1 MQLNRAPLGARF
13 VFERTDAP
21 RCNAL
26 PKANTAPGVNVSL
39 SILPVDMRSSALLP
53 NAILTSVPM
62 KSLYEDLPSVEIGG
76 RRRVGRVL
84 FGLLVLISVLI
95 GATAGLLL
103 VYTTDLPQ
111 VDALESYR
119 PSSITELYDD
129 HDRVIGSFALQ
140 RRVVAAYDDFPPVL
154 RDALVS
160 IEDKDFFS
168 HSGINFWRIVG
179 AAYRDIESG
188 GKVQGASTLTMQ
200 LARNL
205 FLSPD
210 RRWQRKVQESMLA
223 IQIERRFTK
232 PQIFTLYANQ
242 IFLGHGVYGFE
253 SASEYYFS
261 KPAKQLTLDEAA
273 LLAGLPKGPSVFSPI
288 THADR
293 ALKRRNLVINAM
305 LEDGKITAAQAADA
319 RSAPLVLHLA
329 HDPNS
334 LAPYFVEEVR
344 RYLES
349 KYGSDQVHEGGLK
362 VYTSLDVDMQ
372 KAANQA
378 VLDGLAAYERRHG
391 WKGHLENV
399 EAEGGVID
407 KYSHPDWDD
416 EPEVNGYV
424 HALVTSAGIG
434 IATLKFGRY
443 TSALGQADVA
453 WTQQKLPDI
462 LKTGDICYVKIL
474 SLSTNG
480 AAHVSLEQ
488 DSGGQGALLAIDNI
502 TGGIKA
508 LVGGRDF
515 NESKFDRATQA
526 LRQVGSSFKPYVYTT
541 VIDGGAS
548 PDDTIL
554 DEPVSFETPSGPY
567 TPHNYDEKFE
577 GIITLRR
584 ALAQSRNIPAL
595 KLANKVGIRNVIDY
609 AERFGITSKLPPYL
623 PVALGSAEITLL
635 EQTAA
640 YSVFPNDGVRVTP
653 RYITRVT
660 DYEGRV
666 LEEDFPE
673 VRDVSQRAHRPHYD
687 FDAARGGVARHRHR
701 RGEIAFSGRRQN
713 GHNER
718 LHRCMVRGIHAHHQ
732 LWRLGRLRRK
742 EITGSE
748 RNRRTRGAA
757 DLDGIHDRGNGR
769 KRSRRFPT
777 PAQHFALRST
787 KSRHTRRRSRRR
799 RSALSQTAL

>member
-1 MQLNRAPLGARF
+1 
-13 VFERTDAP
+13 
-21 RCNAL
+21 
-26 PKANTAPGVNVSL
+26 
-39 SILPVDMRSSALLP
+39 
-53 NAILTSVPM
+53 M
-62 KSLYEDLPSVEIGG
+62 KTLYQDLPEVEIGG
-76 RRRVGRVL
+76 RKLVGRVL
-84 FGLLVLISVLI
+84 FALLVLVAALV
-95 GATAGLLL
+95 GTTVGLLL

-111 VDALESYR
+111 VDALEAYR
-119 PSSITELYDD
+119 PSSITEIYDD
-129 HDRVIGSFALQ
+129 HGRVIGSFALQ
-140 RRVVAAYDDFPPVL
+140 RRVVASYDDFPPVL

-160 IEDKDFFS
+160 IEDKDFYR

-179 AAYRDIESG
+179 AAYRDIRSG

-210 RRWQRKVQESMLA
+210 RRWQRKVQEAMLA

-253 SASEYYFS
+253 AASELYFS

-273 LLAGLPKGPSVFSPI
+273 TLAGLPKGPSDYSPI
-288 THADR
+288 NHPDR
-293 ALKRRNLVINAM
+293 AQKRRNLVINAL
-305 LEDGKITAAQAADA
+305 LEDGKITATQANDA

-334 LAPYFVEEVR
+334 LAPYFVEEIR
-344 RYLES
+344 RYLEG
-349 KYGSDQVHEGGLK
+349 KYGADQVHEGGLK
-362 VYTSLDVDMQ
+362 VYTSLDVEMQ
-372 KAANQA
+372 RAANQA

-399 EAEGGVID
+399 VEQGWTVE

-416 EPEVNGYV
+416 EAEVGGYV
-424 HALVTSAGIG
+424 HAVVTSAGPG

-453 WTQQKLPDI
+453 WTGQKLADI
-462 LKTGDICYVKIL
+462 LKAGDICYVKIL
-474 SLSTNG
+474 SLGTNG
-480 AAHVSLEQ
+480 AAKVSLEQ
-488 DSGGQGALLAIDNI
+488 DSGAQGALLAIDNA

-541 VIDGGAS
+541 VIDQGAS

-567 TPHNYDEKFE
+567 SPHNYDEKFE
-577 GIITLRR
+577 GVITLRR

-595 KLANKVGIRNVIDY
+595 KLANKVGIKTVIDY
-609 AERFGITSKLPPYL
+609 AGRFGITSKLPPYL
-623 PVALGSAEITLL
+623 PIALGSAEITLM

-640 YSVFPNDGVRVTP
+640 YSVFPNDGVRITP
-653 RYITRVT
+653 RYLTRVT

-666 LEEDFPE
+666 MEEDFPD
-673 VRDVSQRAHRPHYD
+673 VRDVISEKTARIMTSMLREVVLHGTAIAAAKLPFPVAGKTGTTNDFTDAWFMGFSPAISCGVWVGYDEKKSLGAKETGAHAALPIWMN
-687 FDAARGGVARHRHR
+687 FMTAAMTGKDAGEFQPAPVVARTVVQKLDT
-701 RGEIAFSGRRQN
+701 ADT
-713 GHNER
+713 
-718 LHRCMVRGIHAHHQ
+718 AP
-732 LWRLGRLRRK
+732 
-742 EITGSE
+742 
-748 RNRRTRGAA
+748 AA
-757 DLDGIHDRGNGR
+757 EESH
-769 KRSRRFPT
+769 
-777 PAQHFALRST
+777 
-787 KSRHTRRRSRRR
+787 
-799 RSALSQTAL
+799 

>member
-1 MQLNRAPLGARF
+1 MRPGLCALRAMEYASLRSGGAEECLRPYRKHQCYPDF
-13 VFERTDAP
+13 VPA
-21 RCNAL
+21 
-26 PKANTAPGVNVSL
+26 
-39 SILPVDMRSSALLP
+39 
-53 NAILTSVPM
+53 M
-62 KSLYEDLPSVEIGG
+62 KVLYENLPEVEIGG
-76 RRRVGRVL
+76 RKVVGRVL
-84 FGLLVLISVLI
+84 FGLLVLISALV
-95 GATAGLLL
+95 GATTGLLL
-103 VYTTDLPQ
+103 VYATDLPQ

-129 HDRVIGSFALQ
+129 HGHVIGSFALQ
-140 RRVVAAYDDFPPVL
+140 RRVVASYDDFPLVL
-154 RDALVS
+154 RNALVS
-160 IEDKDFFS
+160 IEDKDFYS

-210 RRWQRKVQESMLA
+210 RRWQRKVQEAMLA

-232 PQIFTLYANQ
+232 TQIFTLYANQ
-242 IFLGHGVYGFE
+242 IALGHGVFGFE
-253 SASEYYFS
+253 AASEFYFS
-261 KPAKQLTLDEAA
+261 KPAKQLTLDEAT
-273 LLAGLPKGPSVFSPI
+273 LLAGLPKGPSYYSPI
-288 THADR
+288 NHPDR
-293 ALKRRNLVINAM
+293 AVKRRNLVINAM
-305 LEDGKITAAQAADA
+305 LEDGKITAAEAADA

-334 LAPYFVEEVR
+334 LAPYFVEEIR
-344 RYLES
+344 RYLEN
-349 KYGSDQVHEGGLK
+349 KYGTDQVHEGGLK
-362 VYTSLDVDMQ
+362 VYTSLDVDLQ

-399 EAEGGVID
+399 VADGGTID
-407 KYSHPDWDD
+407 KYDDPDWDD
-416 EPEVNGYV
+416 EPELNGYV
-424 HALVTSAGIG
+424 HTLVTASGPG

-443 TSALGQADVA
+443 TAALGQPDVA
-453 WTQQKLPDI
+453 WTGQKLVAI
-462 LKTGDICYVKIL
+462 LRPGDICYVKIL
-474 SLSTNG
+474 SLSPNG
-480 AAHVSLEQ
+480 AAKVSLEQ
-488 DSGGQGALLAIDNI
+488 DSGAQGALLAIDNA

-508 LVGGRDF
+508 MVGGRDF

-554 DEPVSFETPSGPY
+554 DEPISFETSSGPY
-567 TPHNYDEKFE
+567 SPHNYDEKFE

-595 KLANKVGIRNVIDY
+595 RLADKVGIKTVIDY
-609 AERFGITSKLPPYL
+609 AARFGVTSKLPPYL

-635 EQTAA
+635 EQTSA

-666 LEEDFPE
+666 LEEDFP
-673 VRDVSQRAHRPHYD
+673 DVKD
-687 FDAARGGVARHRHR
+687 V
-701 RGEIAFSGRRQN
+701 I
-713 GHNER
+713 
-718 LHRCMVRGIHAHHQ
+718 
-732 LWRLGRLRRK
+732 
-742 EITGSE
+742 SE
-748 RNRRTRGAA
+748 RTARIMTSMLREVVLHGTGIAASKLPFPVAGKTGTTNDFTDAWFVGFSPTMTCGVWVGYDEKKSLGAKETGA
-757 DLDGIHDRGNGR
+757 HAALPIWMNFMTAAMAGKDVGDFQPSPLAPRAGQRLD
-769 KRSRRFPT
+769 T
-777 PAQHFALRST
+777 PDNAPATEESH
-787 KSRHTRRRSRRR
+787 
-799 RSALSQTAL
+799 